1 MPTDRAAV
9 AVPRAPHRRAAG
21 DGGFS
26 LVEILVAMAIIGTV
40 MGASVPFMVRTLAA
54 SDQQAD
60 QQVAIQLA
68 TDGLERVRALN
79 PKSLL
84 TGRGDQA
91 VKEQWDFAPAV
102 VKSRLA
108 TMRAASDPMLPAGST
123 EGRLAPLP
131 TKPVGTA
138 VNGTT
143 YQTQWYVGRCWQA
156 VAAGS
161 PSVVGACTAP
171 ADATVT
177 PAGPAFYRVVVA
189 TTWTSRACTTVDHV
203 CAYLTSTMTSIGI
216 DPVFDTKRPAP
227 TVNDPAAQVS
237 YVGDTVSLP
246 VASAGGTLPLTWSAT
261 GLPAGL
267 TMTAATG
274 LISGTPTTAGTSS
287 VTVTV
292 IDRDKRTDVSSFTW
306 KVFAVP
312 ALTNPGNQT
321 SRTGTAVSF
330 QPVLAGGQAPVT
342 WNITGLP
349 TGLSYNTTTGLITGT
364 PNTVQTLTTTITV
377 TDAGKRTATAT
388 FSWRVLTPVQLY
400 NPGPQSMENNKNVG
414 TFTPYAWG
422 GTGSYTWQAQNL
434 PDGLR
439 MDPVTGEVSGVVVHG
454 TRYVVT
460 VTATDSAGG
469 TATMT
474 VVCTVTPSSGGDL
487 TITSPT
493 GNPDRS
499 TPLNTAVN
507 FTAGATGSNP
517 NSHTWTATNLPPGV
531 TIARTSTGPGNT
543 STATVS
549 GKPTAKGTYN
559 VTLIVTSGSS
569 VAKLM
574 FTWTVT

>member
-9 AVPRAPHRRAAG
+9 AVPRTPRRRAAG

-26 LVEILVAMAIIGTV
+26 LVEVLVAMAIIGTV
-40 MGASVPFMVRTLAA
+40 MGASVPFMTRTLAA
-54 SDQQAD
+54 SNQQAD

-84 TGRGDQA
+84 TGRGEQS
-91 VKEQWDFAPAV
+91 VKEQWDTAPAV

-108 TMRAASDPMLPAGST
+108 TMRSASDPMLPAGST
-123 EGRLAPLP
+123 DGRLAPLP
-131 TKPVGTA
+131 TKAVETV

-143 YQTQWYVGRCWQA
+143 YNTQWYVGKCWQG

-161 PSVVGACTAP
+161 PPVVGACTAP

-203 CAYLTSTMTSIGI
+203 CAYLASTMTSIGI
-216 DPVFDTKRPAP
+216 DPVFNTKLPPP
-227 TVNDPAAQVS
+227 TINGLAAQVS

-246 VASAGGTLPLTWSAT
+246 VTSGGTPPLTWSAT

-267 TMTAATG
+267 TIAAATG

-292 IDRDKRTDVSSFTW
+292 IDRDKRTDDSSFTW
-306 KVFAVP
+306 KVFQAP
-312 ALTNPGNQT
+312 ALTNPGNRT
-321 SRTGTAVSF
+321 SRTGTAVSL
-330 QPVLAGGQAPVT
+330 QPVLTGGQAPLT
-342 WNITGLP
+342 WSITGLP
-349 TGLSYNTTTGLITGT
+349 AGLTYSTSTGLITGT
-364 PNTVQTLTTTITV
+364 PTTVQALTTTITV
-377 TDAGKRTATAT
+377 TDAGKRAVTAT

-400 NPGPQSMENNKNVG
+400 NPGPQSMTNNTNVG

-422 GTGSYTWQAQNL
+422 GLGPYTWQAQNL
-434 PDGLR
+434 PDGLT
-439 MDPVTGEVSGVVVHG
+439 MDPKTGEVSGVVRHG

-460 VTATDSAGG
+460 VTVTDDAGG

-493 GNPDRS
+493 NPDRS
-499 TPLNTAVN
+499 TAVN
-507 FTAGATGSNP
+507 TSVSFTAGSTGSNP
-517 NSHTWTATNLPPGV
+517 NSHTWTATGLPPGV

-543 STATVS
+543 TTATVS
-549 GKPTAKGTYN
+549 GKPTVKGTYH
-559 VTLIVTSGSS
+559 VTLIVTSGTSW
-569 VAKLM
+569 AKQM